1 MKLNTNDKK
10 QIKDFINA
18 KRCYY
23 LKKNNPFSNIKV
35 TNEGKIEFFVKTNST
50 LNYYKSGCYNRPWTI
65 HEKPIKKKIQE
76 HNIFYEIYLDSL
88 DRDFIFNGDELN
100 KSEMTGIL
108 DYVLIEAQKYFILD
122 RYDYFLNLYFNFPKK
137 NVFDDKREP
146 KIVDLEKYETILN
159 FKNACVMRFNMLSTA
174 EQTILSYNKNYL
186 QIRYFVNPDERGNQ
200 IIPTNIDDAGHSI
213 PYSGNISP
221 FDGMDLYDPIKT
233 ILDLPDLSKEKWDDY
248 QKRKAK
254 EYYNELLNINGQNQ
268 KSDI

>member
-1 MKLNTNDKK
+1 MKLNANDRK
-10 QIKDFINA
+10 QIKDFIKE
-18 KRCYY
+18 KRCYF

-35 TNEGKIEFFVKTNST
+35 TNEGKIEFFVKTTPT
-50 LNYYKSGCYNRPWTI
+50 LNYYKSGFSDPWCI

-76 HNIFYEIYLDSL
+76 HNIFYEIYLDFL

-122 RYDYFLNLYFNFPKK
+122 RYDYFLNLYFNFPTR
-137 NVFDDKREP
+137 NVFVDKREP
-146 KIVDLEKYETILN
+146 KIVDLDAYKIILN

-174 EQTILSYNKNYL
+174 HQTILSYNENYL
-186 QIRYFVNPDERGNQ
+186 KIRYRVNPDERGNQ
-200 IIPTNIDDAGHSI
+200 IIPTNVDEACHSI

-233 ILDLPDLSKEKWDDY
+233 TLDLPDLSKETWDDY

-254 EYYNELLNINGQNQ
+254 EYYNELLKLN
-268 KSDI
+268 K